1 MGKVFFLFATAL
13 MLALLS
19 PEVNAQK
26 SVIQL
31 DDNRSLEIG
40 GWVRSEF
47 VFNSRATIEAVDG
60 LFSLYPMEVIFNDNG
75 VDINGNP
82 SVAMSSVATRFTGT
96 FKGQTIGEAS
106 SEAYV
111 EMDFTA
117 KSSANSFMFRQG
129 WIRLSWDH
137 AQLLIGRAWHPMAAY
152 SMPHVINLN
161 FGAPFFTFNRSEQV
175 RFTYLPENFI
185 LSATASY
192 QGSYASDGPRGRS
205 DEYMRNAIIPEM
217 SIAAVYQEG
226 EIKVGVVANTKTL
239 KPRNTV
245 TGLDGITKKTRTKLT
260 TISGQIFSEYNNGNI
275 SIRVNGS
282 YTQNCSESYMLGG
295 YGVSDYNLLTGVERY
310 TPSQHLNG
318 WISVETGEK
327 LKYGFFAGHTKN
339 LGTLDPVIGSF
350 YGRGYDIASI
360 SRIAPRVYYQFP
372 KLSVV
377 SELEY
382 TTAWYG
388 TPDGADNGRVSGTA
402 PSGNLRLLMMA
413 VYYF

>member
-1 MGKVFFLFATAL
+1 MRKVLFSLASAF
-13 MLALLS
+13 MLITI
-19 PEVNAQK
+19 PPNVTAQK

-31 DDNRSLEIG
+31 GDDRSLEIG

-47 VFNSRATIEAVDG
+47 IFNSRATVEAVDG
-60 LFSLYPMEVIFNDNG
+60 LFSLYPIEVSPDDNG

-82 SVAMSSVATRFTGT
+82 SVAMSSVATRFSGT
-96 FKGQTIGEAS
+96 FKGQKVGKAT

-117 KSSANSFMFRQG
+117 KSTANSFMFRQG
-129 WIRLSWDH
+129 WIRLSWNH
-137 AQLLIGRAWHPMAAY
+137 AQLLMGRAWHPMSTY
-152 SMPHVINLN
+152 SIPHVVNLN
-161 FGAPFFTFNRSEQV
+161 FGAPFFTFNRSEQA
-175 RFTYLPENFI
+175 RFTYLPGNFT

-192 QGSYASDGPRGRS
+192 QGPFTSDGPKGRS
-205 DEYMRNAIIPEM
+205 DEYMRNAIIPEL
-217 SIAAVYQEG
+217 SIAAIYQEG
-226 EIKVGVVANTKTL
+226 DIKVGLVGNTKTL
-239 KPRNTV
+239 KPRKTV
-245 TGLDGITKKTRTKLT
+245 TGFDGITKEAKETLT
-260 TISGQIFSEYNNGNI
+260 TVSGQIFSEFNNGSV
-275 SIRVNGS
+275 SIRINGS

-295 YGVSDYNLLTGVERY
+295 YAVTDINLLTGAEKY

-318 WISVETGEK
+318 WISVETGDK

-339 LGTLDPVIGSF
+339 LGTLDPVLGTF
-350 YGRGYDIASI
+350 FGRGYDIASI

-372 KLSVV
+372 KLSIV

-388 TPDGADNGRVSGTA
+388 TPNGADNGKVSNIA
-402 PSGNLRLLMMA
+402 PSNNLRLLVMA